1 MKEYGSFRAALL
13 LVGLALILFTLFDYA
28 LAVRPIDPGEISW
41 RFNAFTI
48 LSTAMVTPLIG
59 LLFIF
64 GALTGWIRPLQLTF
78 SIGLG
83 VAGLMILVAASI
95 FVLDV
100 IQLRG
105 TVSPELFSQYD
116 LNSGRAIFKLGV
128 GGLVSMT
135 LSALAFLSWKAT
147 PAPARKRRQVTT
159 PSAPLVGAIREKTP
173 V

>member
-1 MKEYGSFRAALL
+1 MKEHGSFRAALL
-13 LVGLALILFTLFDYA
+13 LVGLALVLFTLFDYA

-41 RFNAFTI
+41 RFNAFTV

-59 LLFIF
+59 VLFIF
-64 GALTGWIRPLQLTF
+64 GALTGWVRPLQLTL

-83 VAGLMILVAASI
+83 LAGGMILVAASV
-95 FVLDV
+95 FVLDI

-105 TVSPELFSQYD
+105 TVSPELSSQYD
-116 LNSGRAIFKLGV
+116 LNSGRAVFKLAV
-128 GGLVSMT
+128 GGLITAT

-147 PAPARKRRQVTT
+147 PAPARKRR
-159 PSAPLVGAIREKTP
+159 PSAAPAAPLVGANREKAS